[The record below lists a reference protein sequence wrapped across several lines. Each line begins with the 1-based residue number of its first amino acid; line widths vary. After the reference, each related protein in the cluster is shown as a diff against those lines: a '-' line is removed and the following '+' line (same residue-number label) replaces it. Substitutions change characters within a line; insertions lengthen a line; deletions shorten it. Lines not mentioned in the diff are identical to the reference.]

1 MKRKRILMMLMA
13 GAMGVLT
20 AWADE
25 DPAIVVNKDA
35 SPQYAKLTTAAKITI
50 STEGGVVKFVVD
62 ESAEKTG
69 VAEGETISF
78 GVYDFDAVETAIEEL
93 SAGKEIVETE
103 YYTLQGVKV
112 DEPQK
117 GVMIIRVIYSD
128 GTSDSLKTIKK

>member
-1 MKRKRILMMLMA
+1 MKQKRILMMLVA
-13 GAMGVLT
+13 GAIGVSA

-25 DPAIVVNKDA
+25 DPAIVVNKDT
-35 SPQYAKLTTAAKITI
+35 SPQYVKLTTAAKITI
-50 STEGGVVKFVVD
+50 STEGGVAKFVVD
-62 ESAEKTG
+62 ETAEKTG

-93 SAGKEIVETE
+93 SAGKEVVGTE

>member
-1 MKRKRILMMLMA
+1 MTQKRLLLVFMA
-13 GAMGVLT
+13 LVTSMSTL
-20 AWADE
+20 WADE
-25 DPAIVVNKDA
+25 KPAIVVNKDT
-35 SPQYAKLTTAAKITI
+35 SPQYVKLTTAAKITI
-50 STEGGVVKFVVD
+50 STEGGVAKFVVD
-62 ESAEKTG
+62 ESSENAR

-93 SAGKEIVETE
+93 SAGKEIVGTE